1 MFFTLVKGKWMNLMG
16 SNLVN
21 LDVLTILIA
30 YLFLFYGNTATAT
43 FAFGQ
48 GLFMD
53 LFSGGLHGLFTLL
66 YLGVYGGIILGYRF
80 FDLQGPKGQMIIISL
95 AVLMKELLFLIMLAV
110 FYQNMTF
117 SKDFFVIS
125 GVLAIVTGLIAPLL
139 FYVFDCLRAE
149 SPEDARNFLS
159 KRL

>member
-1 MFFTLVKGKWMNLMG
+1 MNLMG

-30 YLFLFYGNTATAT
+30 YLFLFYGKTATAT

-48 GLFMD
+48 GILMD

-66 YLGVYGGIILGYRF
+66 YLGVYGGILLGYRF

-95 AVLMKELLFLIMLAV
+95 AVLLKELLFFIMLTV
-110 FYQNMTF
+110 FYQNMAF
-117 SKDFFVIS
+117 SKDFLIIS
-125 GVLAIVTGLIAPLL
+125 GVLAIVTGLIAPIL

-149 SPEDARNFLS
+149 SLEDARSSLS